1 MMNTFLINNSLK
13 TVLGKIYILE
23 CFTSTILRIVFRYQ
37 RWWWERTRIIF
48 SDIRLNNIWNLT
60 VSLGVFWLA
69 VHIYWKWINPSGMI
83 NIRDSADSRADGSC
97 SNCDII
103 APSSICQNNSYE
115 LWKLI
120 CSVMNAIVHNYT
132 CIWFS
137 FTPYKTTPQGHN
149 SLSQPLQHDQCTDGV
164 SRKKVGQD

>member
-1 MMNTFLINNSLK
+1 MNTFLINNSLK

-37 RWWWERTRIIF
+37 RWWWEWTHIIF
-48 SDIRLNNIWNLT
+48 CDIRLNNIWNLT

-103 APSSICQNNSYE
+103 ALSSPPCHDLS
-115 LWKLI
+115 KLVI
-120 CSVMNAIVHNYT
+120 GSKNYFCDFCSAHAT
-132 CIWFS
+132 
-137 FTPYKTTPQGHN
+137 G
-149 SLSQPLQHDQCTDGV
+149 SQHKSHFKSLQHDQCKPT
-164 SRKKVGQD
+164 QCT

>member
-1 MMNTFLINNSLK
+1 MIWYIIHTLGKAKERKILQELWKTTHDAQTNSSTLMMNTFLINNSLK

-23 CFTSTILRIVFRYQ
+23 CLTSSTILRIVFRYQ
-37 RWWWERTRIIF
+37 RWWWEWTHIIF

-103 APSSICQNNSYE
+103 ALSSPPCHYLS
-115 LWKLI
+115 KLVI
-120 CSVMNAIVHNYT
+120 GSKN
-132 CIWFS
+132 
-137 FTPYKTTPQGHN
+137 
-149 SLSQPLQHDQCTDGV
+149 
-164 SRKKVGQD
+164 